1 MGEECISAILSEG
14 EGGNDEMSLGEILV
28 EEEVGVVEGDVLVGV
43 REEIRGYHVVDGGW
57 DEGIGYLAYPVAVS
71 ILQHLQE
78 ELLGSGSLQLQF
90 HNLVQ
95 TYT

>member
-43 REEIRGYHVVDGGW
+43 REEIRGYHVVDGG
-57 DEGIGYLAYPVAVS
+57 
-71 ILQHLQE
+71 
-78 ELLGSGSLQLQF
+78 
-90 HNLVQ
+90 
-95 TYT
+95 